1 MIYVQNWTNIV
12 IIYAN
17 MPRQIHVNN
26 RDDAKL
32 KGLATELSLSP
43 RQLASSRVNFSPGI
57 NWINFQFQPV
67 LLLEAEKVLKKL
79 RFFYTSEK
87 NLTNFAPKLNVLQIF
102 LNQKRKTG
110 TGSKKLAVFASKT
123 QFFP

>member
-1 MIYVQNWTNIV
+1 MFHPIYTN
-12 IIYAN
+12 
-17 MPRQIHVNN
+17 MTRQIHVNN

-32 KGLATELSLSP
+32 KGLATELSLSVGFESG
-43 RQLASSRVNFSPGI
+43 QLYSRNKLNKFPISTGI
-57 NWINFQFQPV
+57 V
-67 LLLEAEKVLKKL
+67 ARSGEGTKKL

-110 TGSKKLAVFASKT
+110 TGSKKLAFFASKT